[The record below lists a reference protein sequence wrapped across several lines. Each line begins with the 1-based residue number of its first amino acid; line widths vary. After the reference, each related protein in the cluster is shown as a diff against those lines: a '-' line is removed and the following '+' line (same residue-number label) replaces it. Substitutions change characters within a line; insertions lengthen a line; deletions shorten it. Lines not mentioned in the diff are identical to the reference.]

1 MSASSDIAPGSS
13 VEAPADVRAAL
24 LPTRPLYWS
33 VRREL
38 WENRSIVIAPLAVAA
53 VVLFG
58 FAVGV
63 VGHRSVTTV
72 RTTATVVND
81 GTAVTQATHVAV
93 AATPAQ
99 RAVLAAI
106 PYDFAA
112 MALVVTLFIVAAFYC
127 LGALHNE
134 RRDRSILFW
143 KSLPVSDLTTVTSK
157 ALVPLAVL
165 PPVALAIAVAT
176 QFLMRL
182 MASMSLAAHGKAV
195 TEAWTL
201 APLGSMALVL
211 LYGMAALTL
220 WWAPIYAWL
229 LLVSGWARRAPFLW
243 AVLPPLLLALGE
255 KIAFNTGNVW
265 SLIVYRLLG
274 GLQQAFVV
282 PTQASVKSGAAF
294 PEGLPLIDLGK
305 FLGTPGLWIG
315 LAVAGALFAGAVW
328 LRRYREPI

>member
-13 VEAPADVRAAL
+13 VEASADVRAAL

-38 WENRSIVIAPLAVAA
+38 WENRSIVMAPVAVSA

-58 FAVGV
+58 FAVGHL
-63 VGHRSVTTV
+63 GHSSVTTV
-72 RTTATVVND
+72 RATTSVVND
-81 GTAVTQATHVAV
+81 GTVTQATHVA
-93 AATPAQ
+93 AAVSPAE
-99 RAVLAAI
+99 RVVLAAI

-112 MALVVTLFIVAAFYC
+112 MAAVVTLFIVAVFYC

-143 KSLPVSDLTTVTSK
+143 KSLPVSDLTTVSSK

-165 PPVALAIAVAT
+165 PAVALAIAVAT

-182 MASMSLAAHGKAV
+182 MSSMSLAAHGKAV

-201 APLGSMALVL
+201 APLGSMVLVL

-265 SLIVYRLLG
+265 SLILYRIPG

-282 PTQASVKSGAAF
+282 PTQASIKAGTAF

-305 FLGTPGLWIG
+305 FVSTPGLWTG
-315 LAVAGALFAGAVW
+315 LAVAAALFAGAVW